1 MSETVVTLDGRTFR
15 VGPCGFYEELIEVP
29 LDSLVMSEG
38 GQYPERVQRYVKMHR
53 AGSPFPPIAVAGV
66 TPDCPRYRITNGH
79 HRFLRQAQDRFLR
92 QAQDRFLRRA
102 QDRTW
107 LRGGWAPVPSGPGPA
122 STCRSRA
129 RADGCTTAWPV

>member
-1 MSETVVTLDGRTFR
+1 MSETVAMLDGRTFR

-66 TPDCPRYRITNGH
+66 TPDCPGYRITNGH
-79 HRFLRQAQDRFLR
+79 HRFLRQAHRHEYSRWQGRFLR
-92 QAQDRFLRRA
+92 QAQDR
-102 QDRTW
+102 TW
-107 LRGGWAPVPSGPGPA
+107 LRGRWVPVPSGPGPV
-122 STCRSRA
+122 STYHSRA
-129 RADGCTTAWPV
+129 RIGGRATAWPA